1 VDGDVVVRVLLVDD
15 HPVVRTGLRALLGT
29 YDDLEV
35 VGEAVDGEQAV
46 RECVVLRP
54 DVVLMDVRMPGP
66 DGAGTDGVEAT
77 RRIRAAAPG
86 TAVLIMTMYDDD
98 ETVLTAMRAGARG
111 YLLKGAAQD
120 EIVGAV
126 RAVAAGQAVF
136 GPSVAGRML
145 ELFARPEAAR
155 PFDGLTAREHEVLEL
170 LATGRRT
177 VQIAREL
184 HLSPKTVSNHLT
196 SIFAKLQVSDRAG
209 AIIRARDEGLGRAG
223 PGSR

>member
-1 VDGDVVVRVLLVDD
+1 MAVRVLLVDD
-15 HPVVRTGLRALLGT
+15 HLVVRTGLRALLGT
-29 YDDLEV
+29 YEDLEV
-35 VGEAVDGEQAV
+35 VGEAADCEQAV
-46 RECVVLRP
+46 RECVLLGP

-66 DGAGTDGVEAT
+66 DGTGEDGIAAT

-86 TAVLIMTMYDDD
+86 AAVLMMTMYDDD

-136 GPSVAGRML
+136 GPAIAGRVI
-145 ELFARPEAAR
+145 ELFAHPRAPGR
-155 PFDGLTAREHEVLEL
+155 PFDQLTDREHEVLAL

-177 VQIAREL
+177 AQIAGEL

-196 SIFAKLQVSDRAG
+196 SIFAKLQVTDRAG
-209 AIIRARDEGLGRAG
+209 AIIQARDHGLGREG
-223 PGSR
+223 T